1 MWHTYEKLQ
10 ADPTVSTEGL
20 EVDIIIY
27 RPPPVEHKRVIPA
40 KAGHMR
46 LILLAG
52 DKFPQQFSKGD
63 LPQLVK
69 ADNVIA
75 EAVASVR
82 KGKPRLVWSPT
93 AAL

>member
-1 MWHTYEKLQ
+1 
-10 ADPTVSTEGL
+10 
-20 EVDIIIY
+20 
-27 RPPPVEHKRVIPA
+27 
-40 KAGHMR
+40 MR

-52 DKFPQQFSKGD
+52 DKFSQQFSKGD

-75 EAVASVR
+75 EAVASVM

>member
-1 MWHTYEKLQ
+1 MK
-10 ADPTVSTEGL
+10 
-20 EVDIIIY
+20 
-27 RPPPVEHKRVIPA
+27 
-40 KAGHMR
+40 

-52 DKFPQQFSKGD
+52 EKFPQQFSKGD